1 MLFAWK
7 KLYQK
12 TVLHLSTIEGFEV
25 KIIIIVKFK
34 LLSSSVVIFSNKIYG
49 VDVVQLLCDAISI
62 DSASYSAVEKEY

>member
-49 VDVVQLLCDAISI
+49 VDVVQLCDAISI